1 MRVGVLIPSRD
12 RPQLLR
18 EAIASV
24 QETSS
29 HADALVYIDE
39 DQRELYGLV
48 ENSNVHVLHGPRVGP
63 VASANALVKAFPGYD
78 AYGLI
83 TDDSRITTPGW
94 DGWLMDALDVFPKRL
109 AVISP
114 HHSHG
119 NYVDMPFVSR
129 AWVEYVGWYA
139 CPMAYHY
146 VWPIITG
153 LIGEMTAI
161 VHAPKQ
167 SFHIEHN
174 YDNHANAGLRGFDY
188 EVFFQFV
195 SAHLPGFVDML
206 REEMH
211 R

>member
-114 HHSHG
+114 HHSHS

-129 AWVEYVGWYA
+129 AWT
-139 CPMAYHY
+139 MA
-146 VWPIITG
+146 VISPIKPVMMGHT
-153 LIGEMTAI
+153 
-161 VHAPKQ
+161 
-167 SFHIEHN
+167 
-174 YDNHANAGLRGFDY
+174 
-188 EVFFQFV
+188 
-195 SAHLPGFVDML
+195 
-206 REEMH
+206 
-211 R
+211 